1 MNAVRGVCKGS
12 LATRQRAKKEVEKMK
27 KITRTINTA
36 TVELASAEVKD
47 GKVVPKIGSIEL
59 YSFAPLSD
67 ANIAKAVARLDPKA
81 TIVSV
86 NQSMNKYAVNI
97 EEFVKLAHVE
107 K

>member
-1 MNAVRGVCKGS
+1 M
-12 LATRQRAKKEVEKMK
+12 

-36 TVELASAEVKD
+36 TVELASVEVKD

-86 NQSMNKYAVNI
+86 NQSMNKYAVKI